1 MNAGMA
7 YETQQKHFIL
17 TKIRNLLT
25 MRSCN
30 DMQGDNTD
38 NSVFTIP
45 IGPDQEPALHPSQI
59 QPEHF
64 LSQLTS
70 TFKTDAVFIGNTSK
84 RHN

>member
-1 MNAGMA
+1 MA
-7 YETQQKHFIL
+7 YGTQPKHFIL

-25 MRSCN
+25 TGSCS

-38 NSVFTIP
+38 NSMFTIP
-45 IGPDQEPALHPSQI
+45 IGPDQEPASHPPQT
-59 QPEHF
+59 QPERF

-70 TFKTDAVFIGNTSK
+70 VFKMDEYFIGNISN